1 MNSGQLKS
9 ILITIFLLIFLGNDF
24 EASAQTYRIEREWLA
39 NDGLHDVLVKRV
51 KQQLIPTY
59 YIYSDRAVAVADNKQ
74 VLARWADC
82 ADINLSPG
90 RNLCG
95 VFSAGE
101 PPTGRKEPW
110 KYSFIVYDADGK
122 VIHELGG
129 TLPNIKERPRYYLT
143 DTRKALIACSYWGEQ
158 LLFYDR
164 QGILLNE
171 RSLIQPENRLMINPK
186 GAFDE
191 FGGLFLFHP
200 GRPRVAGE
208 VDNPDLFML
217 LSTGTR
223 FWQSQLPLQATIGI
237 GLARH
242 GRFAIVS
249 GTAINSRRPQP
260 VYQTLLFDSLGNI
273 LNSFPVGFRH
283 SDFSRDDKWLLLG
296 NDFNV
301 YLVTLIK
308 KAIYL
313 ELSPAGGRRKV
324 TDCGLL
330 TRNRILILTGVE
342 SSHQGET
349 IFDDPEIVIYS
360 TTGQILYRQI
370 FESDYTYSGKFT
382 FNDSRDQF
390 GLVLQ
395 NRYIVFN
402 TR

>member
-1 MNSGQLKS
+1 
-9 ILITIFLLIFLGNDF
+9 
-24 EASAQTYRIEREWLA
+24 
-39 NDGLHDVLVKRV
+39 
-51 KQQLIPTY
+51 
-59 YIYSDRAVAVADNKQ
+59 
-74 VLARWADC
+74 
-82 ADINLSPG
+82 
-90 RNLCG
+90 
-95 VFSAGE
+95 
-101 PPTGRKEPW
+101 
-110 KYSFIVYDADGK
+110 
-122 VIHELGG
+122 
-129 TLPNIKERPRYYLT
+129 
-143 DTRKALIACSYWGEQ
+143 
-158 LLFYDR
+158 
-164 QGILLNE
+164 
-171 RSLIQPENRLMINPK
+171 
-186 GAFDE
+186 
-191 FGGLFLFHP
+191 
-200 GRPRVAGE
+200 
-208 VDNPDLFML
+208 ML

-330 TRNRILILTGVE
+330 TGNRILILTGVE
-342 SSHQGET
+342 SSHQCET

-360 TTGQILYRQI
+360 TAGQILYRQI